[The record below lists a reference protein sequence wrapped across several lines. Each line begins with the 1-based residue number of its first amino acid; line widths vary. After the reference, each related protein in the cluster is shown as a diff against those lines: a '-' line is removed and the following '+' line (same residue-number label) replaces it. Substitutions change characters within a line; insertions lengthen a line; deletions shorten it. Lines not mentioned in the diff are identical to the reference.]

1 MEEKERGRR
10 EKRKEILPRGVSKE
24 SEFESDECTGGCHEE
39 EEKEK
44 EEESGGGK
52 GGGEGGEEGKGGRV
66 SEKSTGKVLRWHTHV
81 ASRARRAR
89 IGRSIVRTASV
100 VGYAGLPPPPP
111 SPSAVHHY
119 QRHCGLIV
127 ISPTPSKTPA
137 SRQLKLN
144 IRFDPHALMPVR
156 HRLEENSTWYRLI
169 GVSLNKRD
177 ARRKCGDTLSSFRRV
192 IVSKESTKRRRHP
205 SHLPASLLT
214 FPGEIFKHIFTSL
227 AKGGGSRTKE
237 EEEGKLRRLC
247 RMQIATS
254 ASYNMWPRM
263 GAYTISP

>member
-1 MEEKERGRR
+1 MRNGKSSSNSSNSSSSSSNNNNNN
-10 EKRKEILPRGVSKE
+10 KDDD
-24 SEFESDECTGGCHEE
+24 DEDEDE
-39 EEKEK
+39 DDDNDDDDNDEP
-44 EEESGGGK
+44 
-52 GGGEGGEEGKGGRV
+52 
-66 SEKSTGKVLRWHTHV
+66 
-81 ASRARRAR
+81 
-89 IGRSIVRTASV
+89 SV

-111 SPSAVHHY
+111 SPSAAHHY

-137 SRQLKLN
+137 SRQLNLN

-169 GVSLNKRD
+169 EVSLNKQD
-177 ARRKCGDTLSSFRRV
+177 ARRLCDDTFSS
-192 IVSKESTKRRRHP
+192 S
-205 SHLPASLLT
+205 SLLT